1 MKAETS
7 ALRAE
12 VDARISREALL
23 SGMDFPI
30 TWELYPAMTCNLSCV
45 YCYNGPKA
53 QELARTPLPTYALPD
68 LLSFLRYYA
77 RPGDRVSFTGGEPFS
92 RIEWLESLI
101 AATEKSGFI
110 YSAYTNGTLLEK
122 VPLSLLRHFS
132 QLNVSIDGDEEAT
145 DRVRGDGTFRAILRN
160 LSAVRSS
167 FPGQIVARMTVT
179 PSGRLAE
186 SVQALLE
193 NPHFDLIYWQYQNR
207 AVLDGSF
214 GERQEAELLSL
225 LRFWLSRLEEGQVLP
240 LYPFKAMTGKLL
252 GQRQYPGFPPPFTLG
267 CGAGYNYVQI
277 FTSGDLYACPE
288 LLLHEEALM
297 GSLKNGL
304 RRRVELS
311 DFPDNLS
318 CLRCEVLE
326 ICHARCL
333 HFRPLEYCRLI
344 RSALNLLKERLPAI
358 RLLIEQGRLS
368 NNDFVLHREL
378 EEMF

>member
-1 MKAETS
+1 MKAETI
-7 ALRAE
+7 ALKAG
-12 VDARISREALL
+12 VDTRLSRETLL
-23 SGMDFPI
+23 GGVEYPI
-30 TWELYPAMTCNLSCV
+30 TWELYPAMTCNLSCA
-45 YCYNGPKA
+45 YCYNSPKVL
-53 QELARTPLPTYALPD
+53 ELSRTPLPNYSLEA
-68 LLSFLRYYA
+68 LLSFLKCYA
-77 RPGDRVSFTGGEPFS
+77 RPGDRISFTGGEPFS
-92 RIEWLESLI
+92 RAEWVQSVI
-101 AATEKSGFI
+101 AATENFGFI
-110 YSAYTNGTLLEK
+110 YSAYTNGTLLKE
-122 VPLSLLRHFS
+122 VPPSLLRHFS

-145 DRVRGDGTFRAILRN
+145 DRVRGEGTFGVILRN
-160 LSAVRSS
+160 LSAIRPS
-167 FPGQIVARMTVT
+167 FRGQIVARMTVT
-179 PSGRLAE
+179 PAGRLPE
-186 SVQALLE
+186 SIRALLKI
-193 NPHFDLIYWQYQNR
+193 PHFDLLYWQYQNR
-207 AVLDGSF
+207 AALDRSF
-214 GERQEAELLSL
+214 GERQEADLLTI
-225 LRFWLSRLEEGQVLP
+225 LRFWLAKLEGGQVLP
-240 LYPFKAMTGKLL
+240 LYPFMAMTGKLL
-252 GQRQYPGFPPPFTLG
+252 GLRQYPGFPPPFSLG

-368 NNDFVLHREL
+368 CSNFVLHREL